1 MKKDIIIPKVTGI
14 KLALVQEYNQ
24 DFKTYDWNAYLI
36 NEKNIALT
44 MVIIVTHGFDKKQKT
59 ATMRHKI
66 ELLPAHAVAKIEFIQ
81 DDVLKLNNS
90 FKVSFFLENS
100 LFEKNFMI
108 KKHTIK
114 PTNAKELALFDGKK
128 GFVFDC

>member
-1 MKKDIIIPKVTGI
+1 MKKDIIIPEVTDV
-14 KLALVQEYNQ
+14 KLALVHEFNE

-36 NEKNIALT
+36 NEKDVALT

-66 ELLPAHAVAKIEFIQ
+66 EVLPAHSVAKIEFIQ

-90 FKVSFFLENS
+90 FKVSFFLKNN

-114 PTNAKELALFDGKK
+114 PELAKALALFDGKK
-128 GFVFDC
+128 GFVFD